1 MRANTAQHEI
11 GILRR
16 PKRSMKLAPTAA
28 GIPNA
33 MAVPRLMPSI
43 ASALVM
49 PVALRI
55 AGRKYETLPWPVLSP
70 LAEGGQGAGAEQDAV
85 EGSF

>member
-16 PKRSMKLAPTAA
+16 PKRSMKLAPTAV
-28 GIPNA
+28 GIPDA

-43 ASALVM
+43 TSVLVM
-49 PVALRI
+49 PAVLSM
-55 AGRKYETLPWPVLSP
+55 AGRKYETLPWPVPSP
-70 LAEGGQGAGAEQDAV
+70 LAEGEQGASAEQDAV

>member
-1 MRANTAQHEI
+1 
-11 GILRR
+11 
-16 PKRSMKLAPTAA
+16 
-28 GIPNA
+28 
-33 MAVPRLMPSI
+33 
-43 ASALVM
+43 M
-49 PVALRI
+49 PVVLRI